1 MDYKAIEQI
10 IKTAG
15 ESDLTYLEIETEG
28 IHITMGKGEFT
39 GVPKKTKAEVLET
52 AAEKAVSEEVNFSV
66 KEAIDSVKETITDS
80 ENVKVVT
87 SPIVGTFYGAGS
99 PEAEPFA
106 SVGKVVKKGQVL
118 CIIEA
123 MKLMNEIESEFDGE
137 IVEVLAK
144 DEQMIEYG
152 QQLFKIKVN

>member
-15 ESDLTYLEIETEG
+15 ESGLNYLEIETEG
-28 IHITMGKGEFT
+28 IHITMKKGEA
-39 GVPKKTKAEVLET
+39 VSAVEKTKAETLEA
-52 AAEKAVSEEVNFSV
+52 AAEKAASSEAETEKTED
-66 KEAIDSVKETITDS
+66 KEISGED
-80 ENVKVVT
+80 ENIKVVT
-87 SPIVGTFYGAGS
+87 SPIVGTFYSAGS
-99 PEAEPFA
+99 PDAEPFA
-106 SVGKVVKKGQVL
+106 SVGSAVKKGQVL

-152 QQLFKIKVN
+152 QPLFKIKVD